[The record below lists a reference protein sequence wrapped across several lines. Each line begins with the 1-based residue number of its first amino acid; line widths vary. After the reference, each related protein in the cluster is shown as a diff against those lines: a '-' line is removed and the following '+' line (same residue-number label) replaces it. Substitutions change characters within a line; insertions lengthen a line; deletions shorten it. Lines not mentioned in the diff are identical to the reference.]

1 MTEARV
7 SDALVRRLWLRRS
20 LSRAEAAARA
30 GCSQSCLRRRAKAL
44 GLPSRH
50 HAVGDDAIRAVW
62 GDESLRRE
70 EMEARLGLAQS
81 CIWKRAK
88 AMGLPPRKR
97 HRKGYPVF
105 DRALFRRMWL
115 AGVSAAE
122 IGREIGRHRTVVND
136 IAATMGFAPRPH
148 GSARTPLEDF
158 RADELRRA
166 MARTAAAEQAAMK
179 ARGMMIAP
187 GIGGREAA

>member
-7 SDALVRRLWLRRS
+7 ADAVVRRLWQRRS
-20 LSRAEAAARA
+20 LSRSEAARLA
-30 GCSQSCLRRRAKAL
+30 GCSESCLRRRAKAM
-44 GLPSRH
+44 GLPLRRKTVS
-50 HAVGDDAIRAVW
+50 DDAIRAVW

-81 CIWKRAK
+81 CIWQRAK
-88 AMGLPPRKR
+88 ALGLPPRKR
-97 HRKGYPVF
+97 CRKGYAPF

-115 AGVSAAE
+115 AGVSAPE

-136 IAATMGFAPRPH
+136 IATAMGFPSRPH
-148 GSARTPLEDF
+148 GTARTPMADF

-166 MARTAAAEQAAMK
+166 MARTAVAEQAALK

-187 GIGGREAA
+187 GVAGREAA